1 MPDVPQVILS
11 GFGDEAAY
19 HKTAVEQFS
28 PLAALGLQY
37 YSLRSIDAGRGIK
50 NVLDLTTAEVQKIRH
65 LEDEYDLSVSSI
77 GSPIGKVKL
86 VDVDDG
92 TTNKFVPFARY
103 LDREVRRACE
113 LAHAFETKLIRGFSF
128 YPPRGE
134 DPRKHLPQAVHQL
147 GEIAEACHRSDL
159 TFGLEVEANL
169 VGRDGHLMA
178 EIHRQ
183 VNHPALVLV
192 FDAANLLT
200 QGLTPGEV
208 FAHYQAMKPA
218 IGWMHI
224 KDYRYPR
231 SARRTTPEAKRRA
244 AAKAA
249 GGVAVKRVVK
259 KKPAAKPLPRHVDE
273 AALTDFVP
281 ADIGQCAHDV
291 ILRDFRSE
299 LPALEKK
306 LRRRGIPGV
315 FMELE
320 PHLKAGGQ
328 FGGVSGP
335 DGMGVA
341 LRGLLRVL
349 DFVEIGYHQRD
360 FDDVRADCAS

>member
-1 MPDVPQVILS
+1 M
-11 GFGDEAAY
+11 
-19 HKTAVEQFS
+19 
-28 PLAALGLQY
+28 
-37 YSLRSIDAGRGIK
+37 
-50 NVLDLTTAEVQKIRH
+50 
-65 LEDEYDLSVSSI
+65 
-77 GSPIGKVKL
+77 
-86 VDVDDG
+86 
-92 TTNKFVPFARY
+92 
-103 LDREVRRACE
+103 
-113 LAHAFETKLIRGFSF
+113 
-128 YPPRGE
+128 
-134 DPRKHLPQAVHQL
+134 
-147 GEIAEACHRSDL
+147 
-159 TFGLEVEANL
+159 
-169 VGRDGHLMA
+169 
-178 EIHRQ
+178 
-183 VNHPALVLV
+183 NHPALVLV

-231 SARRTTPEAKRRA
+231 RLVGLRPKPIAA

-281 ADIGQCAHDV
+281 ADIGQCGHDV

-360 FDDVRADCAS
+360 FDDVRADCAL